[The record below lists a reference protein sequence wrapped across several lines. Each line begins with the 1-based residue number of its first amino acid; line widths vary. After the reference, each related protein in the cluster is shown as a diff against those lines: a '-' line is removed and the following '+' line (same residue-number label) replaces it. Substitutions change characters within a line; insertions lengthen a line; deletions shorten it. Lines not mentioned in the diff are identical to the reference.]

1 MITLTGVLE
10 KDNSGE
16 FPARVG
22 IGDKPITFSG
32 TEVSDDSSK
41 GANTGADGK
50 FHGHR

>member
-32 TEVSDDSSK
+32 TEVSDDL
-41 GANTGADGK
+41 
-50 FHGHR
+50 